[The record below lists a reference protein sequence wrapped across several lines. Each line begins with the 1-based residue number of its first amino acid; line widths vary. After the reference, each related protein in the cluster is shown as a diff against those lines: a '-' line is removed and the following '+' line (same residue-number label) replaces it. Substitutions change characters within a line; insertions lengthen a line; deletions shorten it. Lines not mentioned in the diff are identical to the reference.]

1 MRSYQEKT
9 CPKCGKIFKR
19 LDKHILGCNP
29 NEEEAETLVIDAY
42 TKEQPL
48 QGLLEQI
55 RDMVKRYKT
64 EMRVQVQEKG
74 GQVREVE
81 LVVRFL
87 L

>member
-9 CPKCGKIFKR
+9 CPKCGKTFKR
-19 LDKHILGCNP
+19 LDKHIIACGETQV
-29 NEEEAETLVIDAY
+29 NETIIVDAY

-48 QGLLEQI
+48 QGLLDQI
-55 RDMVKRYKT
+55 KDIVKRYKT
-64 EMRVQVQEKG
+64 ELRVQVQERG

>member
-9 CPKCGKIFKR
+9 CPKCGKTFKR
-19 LDKHILGCNP
+19 LDKHVMACNEIP
-29 NEEEAETLVIDAY
+29 TEDKLVVDKY
-42 TKEQPL
+42 TMEQPL
-48 QGLLEQI
+48 QGLLEEI
-55 RDMVKRYKT
+55 KDRVKRYKT
-64 EMRVQVQEKG
+64 EMRVQVQERG